1 MTDTSRNLILLW
13 DYGWLDRSV
22 VAIPPCD
29 QPSDVVAAYLR
40 SDDFGTSFVG
50 LQPTVTPDLHGP
62 FWRAS
67 ITPDDFYLLS
77 SEQFA
82 AAVATI
88 RQPEDFT
95 SPADDAQWQAVEQVT
110 SSLAR
115 SHQWIFALRLTEED
129 RDHWHE
135 WGFVL
140 TIFREFLFADPGSDR
155 LERCVFGY
163 D

>member
-1 MTDTSRNLILLW
+1 MTVTSRNLVSLW
-13 DYGWLDRSV
+13 DYGWLDCSV
-22 VAIPPCD
+22 ITIPPCD
-29 QPSDVVAAYLR
+29 QPPDVIVAYLG
-40 SDDFGTSFVG
+40 SEHFGTSFVG
-50 LQPTVTPDLHGP
+50 PQSDVAPDIHGP

-67 ITPDDFYLLS
+67 ISPDDFCLLS
-77 SEQFA
+77 PEQLA
-82 AAVATI
+82 ATVATI

-95 SPADDAQWQAVEQVT
+95 SPADDAQWQVVEQVT

-140 TIFREFLFADPGSDR
+140 TIFREFLFADPGSNR
-155 LERCVFGY
+155 LERCIFGY